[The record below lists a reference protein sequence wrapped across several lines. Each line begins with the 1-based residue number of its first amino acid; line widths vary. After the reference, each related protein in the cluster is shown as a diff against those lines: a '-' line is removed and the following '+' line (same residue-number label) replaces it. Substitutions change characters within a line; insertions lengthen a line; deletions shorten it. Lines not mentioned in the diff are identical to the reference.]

1 MSKKRVAY
9 FYDEDVG
16 NFHYGEYLEA
26 WKFKLNC
33 NCICTH
39 KEDLSNSTYLSFY
52 WRVFCSYTWNFSTII
67 LSFNLIPDQNGSFE
81 GKSDTKSNLYVNTCI
96 ITIKLKI
103 VIFNLPLTLRF
114 KHCKLIVL

>member
-33 NCICTH
+33 RTI
-39 KEDLSNSTYLSFY
+39 LATYLSFY

-67 LSFNLIPDQNGSFE
+67 LSFNLIPDENGSFE
-81 GKSDTKSNLYVNTCI
+81 GKSDTKSI
-96 ITIKLKI
+96 IM
-103 VIFNLPLTLRF
+103 
-114 KHCKLIVL
+114 